1 VASLDQKIGEGHYAK
16 YSVRLSCLR
25 VSCSYRYL
33 ASGDAVMI
41 GVLDN
46 ILGWCRRGIPIH
58 LSVKAWYENHLRHPC
73 ILIVNTCF
81 NLLRPPLWLQDDVCF
96 MTQEFIP
103 DMSIQNPEEA
113 VMRQHMR
120 EEIYDLLR
128 GLDSREKQVMVL
140 RYGFKDN
147 QPKSLAEIGRLF
159 RVSKERVRKIEKKI
173 MIKLRDE
180 GIRRNLSRY
189 MIL

>member
-1 VASLDQKIGEGHYAK
+1 
-16 YSVRLSCLR
+16 
-25 VSCSYRYL
+25 
-33 ASGDAVMI
+33 
-41 GVLDN
+41 
-46 ILGWCRRGIPIH
+46 
-58 LSVKAWYENHLRHPC
+58 
-73 ILIVNTCF
+73 
-81 NLLRPPLWLQDDVCF
+81 

-180 GIRRNLSRY
+180 GIRRNLSRC

>member
-1 VASLDQKIGEGHYAK
+1 
-16 YSVRLSCLR
+16 
-25 VSCSYRYL
+25 
-33 ASGDAVMI
+33 
-41 GVLDN
+41 
-46 ILGWCRRGIPIH
+46 
-58 LSVKAWYENHLRHPC
+58 
-73 ILIVNTCF
+73 
-81 NLLRPPLWLQDDVCF
+81 
-96 MTQEFIP
+96 
-103 DMSIQNPEEA
+103 
-113 VMRQHMR
+113 MRQHMR

>member
-1 VASLDQKIGEGHYAK
+1 
-16 YSVRLSCLR
+16 
-25 VSCSYRYL
+25 
-33 ASGDAVMI
+33 
-41 GVLDN
+41 
-46 ILGWCRRGIPIH
+46 
-58 LSVKAWYENHLRHPC
+58 
-73 ILIVNTCF
+73 
-81 NLLRPPLWLQDDVCF
+81 
-96 MTQEFIP
+96 
-103 DMSIQNPEEA
+103 
-113 VMRQHMR
+113 
-120 EEIYDLLR
+120 
-128 GLDSREKQVMVL
+128 MVL